1 MPGGMAGKAIDFFS
15 RTVIGTG
22 TVGGVGVHL
31 HKDGSITPIS
41 PEDSRG
47 FDHEAMKGENVEPV
61 RRRKQR
67 GGFGYTQKDVE
78 KLQEEPLTGMSGL
91 LAKRGPTDKSA
102 GTKRLEELL
111 ASLYPNRNIN
121 IG

>member
-1 MPGGMAGKAIDFFS
+1 
-15 RTVIGTG
+15 
-22 TVGGVGVHL
+22 
-31 HKDGSITPIS
+31 
-41 PEDSRG
+41 
-47 FDHEAMKGENVEPV
+47 MKGENVEPV

-111 ASLYPNRNIN
+111 ASLYPNKDFN